1 LWRRWKR
8 NDDGAVERWGSAAGK
23 GRQGVGCG
31 EEEGAAEAVVSVDLG
46 GYHGEVVLLTVVKG
60 DCRRANCSC
69 DL

>member
-1 LWRRWKR
+1 MWCRWKR

-31 EEEGAAEAVVSVDLG
+31 EEERAAEAVVSVDLG
-46 GYHGEVVLLTVVKG
+46 DCHDEEVLLRVVKG

-69 DL
+69 DS